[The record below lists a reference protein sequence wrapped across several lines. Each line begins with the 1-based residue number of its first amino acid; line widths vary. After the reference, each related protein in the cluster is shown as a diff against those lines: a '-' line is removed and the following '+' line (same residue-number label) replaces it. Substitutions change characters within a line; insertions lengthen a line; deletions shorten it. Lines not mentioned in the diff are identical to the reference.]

1 MDEKQ
6 LKEEFIKYF
15 GEEKWKQEEML
26 GKLQKVVF
34 EVCERWL
41 FINPIS
47 ILFSDDIGT
56 DEARYDL
63 KEQVIWLNTKNQNN
77 FISLLDCVLH
87 ELEHLYQHYYISSC
101 DTPKARRWKKE
112 FENYIADEDPFGNLT
127 QEIEID
133 AMAFSQ
139 LVLQLDYGIRYEH
152 SDPIIQELINRYLQS
167 EKMLSDD

>member
-1 MDEKQ
+1 MDEKK

-15 GEEKWKQEEML
+15 GEEKWNQEEIL

-34 EVCERWL
+34 DVCNKWL
-41 FINPIS
+41 FIEPIP
-47 ILFSDDIGT
+47 ILFSEDIGR

-63 KEQVIWLNTKNQNN
+63 KEQVIWLNVKNQYN
-77 FISLLDCVLH
+77 FISLLDSVLH
-87 ELEHLYQHYYISSC
+87 ELEHLYQHYYVSSC

-112 FENYIADEDPFGNLT
+112 FENYIAAEDHFGNLT

-139 LVLQLDYGIRYEH
+139 LVLELDYGIKYEH
-152 SDPIIQELINRYLQS
+152 HDPIIQELINRYLIS

>member
-15 GEEKWKQEEML
+15 GEEKWNQEEML
-26 GKLQKVVF
+26 GKLQQVVF

-41 FINPIS
+41 FINPIP

-77 FISLLDCVLH
+77 FISLLDSVLH
-87 ELEHLYQHYYISSC
+87 ELEHLYQHYYISNC

-139 LVLQLDYGIRYEH
+139 LVLQLDYGIHYEH
-152 SDPIIQELINRYLQS
+152 HDPIIQELINRYLQS
-167 EKMLSDD
+167 NKMLNDD

>member
-1 MDEKQ
+1 MDEKK

-15 GEEKWKQEEML
+15 GEEKWNQEEIL

-34 EVCERWL
+34 DVCNKWL
-41 FINPIS
+41 GIKPIPV
-47 ILFSDDIGT
+47 LFAENIGT

-63 KEQVIWLNTKNQNN
+63 KEQVIWLNVKNQYN
-77 FISLLDCVLH
+77 FISLLDSVLH
-87 ELEHLYQHYYISSC
+87 ELEHLYQHYYVSSC

-133 AMAFSQ
+133 ANAFAQ
-139 LVLQLDYGIRYEH
+139 IVLTADYGIHYEH
-152 SDPIIQELINRYLQS
+152 QEPIIQELINRYIKS
-167 EKMLSDD
+167 EKILNDD

>member
-77 FISLLDCVLH
+77 FISLLDSVLH